1 MKVNLGNENETQE
14 FKESLSQLDKGL
26 KSLSAMLNRGYKGTV
41 YFGVKDNGD
50 IKGLMRVNISKAKM
64 DIRQRAQAYLSPQVK
79 LDIDALSDGEGRP
92 YIRVYAYGVD
102 TPYSYDRRYY
112 LRTASADDNVE
123 QNLLRRMFNQ
133 GGDALKEI
141 LSETQSLTF
150 KGTLGYL
157 EEKGI
162 HARDSE
168 DFFDSFG
175 FFTHEQKYNLL
186 SYLLSDQNRTVI
198 TLTCF
203 AGRNKDIMRDRTAYT
218 GQSLLRTVS
227 DVLNFLTV
235 MQLPKRVDLSAGT
248 RRESS
253 LFDLGAVREAWI
265 NACVHNAW
273 REYIPPAV
281 HIYSDRLEII
291 SYGGLPYNLTQS
303 EFYRGMSKPVN
314 ARLFEIFVTC
324 GLSEQGRSG
333 VPTVIS
339 SYGKKAFSLE
349 DSRRVVVTIPFN
361 FLLEDVGNS
370 ASNESKSL
378 SISERVT
385 LIPSQRNVLSY
396 LVSHPQALLQDVA
409 LECGLSLGEVRKIT
423 SQMEKVGA
431 LERIGAKNKS
441 TWIVKAQL

>member
-1 MKVNLGNENETQE
+1 MNLGEENEVQE

-50 IKGLMRVNISKAKM
+50 VKGLKGTNIAKAKM

-79 LDIDALSDGEGRP
+79 LDIDALTDEEGKT
-92 YIRVYAYGVD
+92 YIRVYADGVD

-112 LRTASADDNVE
+112 LRTAAADDNVE
-123 QNLLRRMFNQ
+123 QNLLRRMFSQ

-162 HARDSE
+162 HARNSE

-175 FFTHEQKYNLL
+175 FFTHDQKYNLL
-186 SYLLSDQNRTVI
+186 AYLLSDQNRTVI
-198 TLTCF
+198 TLTRF
-203 AGRNKDIMRDRTAYT
+203 AGTNKDVMRDRTAYSC
-218 GQSLLRTVS
+218 QSLLRTVS
-227 DVLNFLTV
+227 DVMNFLTV
-235 MQLPKRVDLSAGT
+235 MQLPRRVNLSSGI
-248 RRESS
+248 RRETS
-253 LFDLGAVREAWI
+253 LFDLEAVREAWI

-281 HIYSDRLEII
+281 HIYNDRLEII
-291 SYGGLPYNLTQS
+291 SYGGLPYNLTQP
-303 EFYRGMSKPVN
+303 EFYRGVSKPVN

-324 GLSEQGRSG
+324 GLSEQAGYG
-333 VPTVIS
+333 VPTIIS
-339 SYGKKAFSLE
+339 SYGKKAFYLE
-349 DSRRVVVTIPFN
+349 DSGRVVVTVPFN
-361 FLLEDVGNS
+361 FPLEDIGDS
-370 ASNESKSL
+370 AYKELKPVSV
-378 SISERVT
+378 SEGIN
-385 LIPSQRNVLSY
+385 LIPSQKNVLSY
-396 LVSHPQALLQDVA
+396 LASHCQTSLQEVA
-409 LECGLSLGEVRKIT
+409 TECGLSLGEVRKIT
-423 SQMEKVGA
+423 GQMKKLGA

-441 TWIVKAQL
+441 IWIVKVQV